1 MRFKNN
7 NNLDM
12 YVDLGTLR
20 RVAPG
25 EVIDLPGALKCEGLT
40 PIHEP
45 APTKPAPV
53 KKEPKKKKPVKSTKN
68 VGTSGTI

>member
-1 MRFKNN
+1 MKFKNN
-7 NNLDM
+7 TGDDV

-25 EVIDLPGALKCEGLT
+25 EEIDLPGAMHLDGLT

-45 APTKPAPV
+45 IPPKPKAA
-53 KKEPKKKKPVKSTKN
+53 KKAAPKKTVKSTKN
-68 VGTSGTI
+68 VDTSGTI